1 MVPGMRANLDEFLA
15 LDLSEDIKRKL
26 LQDNPDRL
34 FGPAPE
40 I

>member
-1 MVPGMRANLDEFLA
+1 MVPGMRDNLEAFLA
-15 LDLSEDIKRKL
+15 LELSDEIKRKL